1 MPDVFDQVKTETGT
15 ADVFDRAAPD
25 KPEMSFGKKALEFS
39 KGVIKGSAE
48 TVSNISSMA
57 QPSLTPGLD
66 YLTRQKVSRRL
77 KPNNP
82 AQSAGQATE
91 NIAEYFVPIPGLG
104 EIKAGAGAGKLAKFG
119 MNALRSGVD
128 VGAKT
133 MAQTGSAKEGGE
145 AAALGGPFGAGAE
158 ALANPVS
165 KMLKEWGLG
174 QYARILHPLGRNAKE
189 VAQENAPR
197 IIEKGYGLFSAK
209 KGAAAFT
216 KKGLATKFDTN
227 TEAYGKKLEQE
238 YQKLDA
244 TTQTRLKPIFDDFRK
259 WINSESISSKEY
271 RIKDLNLLKAGLSK
285 RDPMS
290 MINYIQDSMGK
301 YLGKA
306 NPSTVWEARQALDKY
321 VFKNGLT
328 ADEGLAAA
336 KQAREGLTNVIRHNL
351 VSQHPSVAEINDG
364 FHLYKSLSTLMYQ
377 NIRGEFG
384 KFQFARNSGV
394 VGRFIMGAAV
404 GGGESRREGLGP
416 WETASAMVV
425 MGLAMETTAWRS
437 VSAVTKNKLANMIAS
452 GKGVQAA
459 RRAAELTGVSLTK
472 LGRETQDSDSD
483 KDKNKQETDTQ

>member
-15 ADVFDRAAPD
+15 DVFDQAAPD
-25 KPEMSFGKKALEFS
+25 KPEISFGKKALEFG
-39 KGVIKGSAE
+39 KGAVKGGAE
-48 TVSNISSMA
+48 TISNISSMT

-66 YLTRQKVSRRL
+66 YLTRQKVSNRL

-82 AQSAGQATE
+82 AQSAGKATE
-91 NIAEYFVPIPGLG
+91 NIAEYFVPIPGLS
-104 EIKAGAGAGKLAKFG
+104 EIKVGAGAGKLAKFG
-119 MNALRSGVD
+119 MSALRSGVD
-128 VGAKT
+128 VGVKT
-133 MAQTGSAKEGGE
+133 AAQTGSAKEGGE
-145 AAALGGPFGAGAE
+145 AAALGGPLGAGAE
-158 ALANPVS
+158 ALTNPVS
-165 KMLKEWGLG
+165 RMLKEWGLG
-174 QYARILHPLGRNAKE
+174 QYARILHPLGRNSKE
-189 VAQENAPR
+189 VAQENAPK
-197 IIEKGYGLFSAK
+197 IIERGYREAG
-209 KGAAAFT
+209 AFT
-216 KKGLATKFDTN
+216 KKGLSAKFD
-227 TEAYGKKLEQE
+227 AKSDALGQKLEQE
-238 YQKLDA
+238 YQRLDA
-244 TTQTRLKPIFDDFRK
+244 TTQTRLKPIYDDFRK
-259 WINSESISSKEY
+259 WVNSEVFSSKGH
-271 RIKDLNLLKAGLSK
+271 RIKDAPLLKAGLSK

-290 MINYIQDSMGK
+290 MINYIQESMGK
-301 YLGKA
+301 YIGKA
-306 NPSTVWEARQALDKY
+306 DPSTVWEARRALDKY

-336 KQAREGLTNVIRHNL
+336 KQAREGLANAIRRQL
-351 VSQHPSVAEINDG
+351 ASQHPSVAGINNE

-416 WETASAMVV
+416 WETASAMAV

-472 LGRETQDSDSD
+472 LGRETQDSSED
-483 KDKNKQETDTQ
+483 KKEINTQ